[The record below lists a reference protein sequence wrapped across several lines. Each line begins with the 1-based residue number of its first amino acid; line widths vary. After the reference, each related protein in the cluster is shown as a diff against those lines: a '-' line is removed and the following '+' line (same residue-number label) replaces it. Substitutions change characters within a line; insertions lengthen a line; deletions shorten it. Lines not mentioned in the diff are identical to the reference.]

1 MPNAP
6 LCTFE
11 AYIEGDDFLDAYLFN
26 FSSHYILTRVELR
39 LGENNVP
46 KIFRT
51 IIDAQNFN
59 WTIDTYKQVFQWS
72 KQSLWTFTA
81 GMSETS

>member
-11 AYIEGDDFLDAYLFN
+11 AYIEGDDFLNAYFFN
-26 FSSHYILTRVELR
+26 FSSHNILTRVEIR
-39 LGENNVP
+39 LSDNAVP
-46 KIFRT
+46 NIFRT
-51 IIDAQNFN
+51 IYDAQNFN

-72 KQSLWTFTA
+72 KQKLWTFTV

>member
-11 AYIEGDDFLDAYLFN
+11 AYIEGDDFLDAYF
-26 FSSHYILTRVELR
+26 FSLSSTNILTRVEIR
-39 LGENNVP
+39 LSENNVP

-51 IIDAQNFN
+51 ILDAQNFN
-59 WTIDTYKQVFQWS
+59 WTIDSYKQVFQWS
-72 KQSLWTFTA
+72 KQNLWTFTV